1 MDSISCSCHK
11 LRCQWKRGNINSSS
25 VEWGDTID
33 VLHALLLNCTGTSLG
48 PGELGDTGLARLEHL
63 LGYIADSELRYK
75 LAKEVTDLKSRVRF
89 GLVYERHLPETVII
103 RDIDGL
109 KIGDYVRP
117 RERLDVDEDFR
128 VAGLDG
134 TAAKIVSAKTGHELT
149 TDLSDLR
156 LICRFGDATFTGLKP
171 IETLQRS
178 KDRPFHTVIDGE
190 NYHALQALTFSLK
203 GQVDCIYLDP
213 PFNTGARDWKYNNR
227 YVDEN
232 DSYRHSKWLS
242 FMEKRLR
249 LAKPLLKKDGVLI
262 VMIDEHELHHLGM
275 LLEELF
281 PKHLIYMISIVIN
294 SRGST
299 GKRNFGIVEEQ
310 ALFIVPDLGYDLI
323 EARESFIPDLTAF
336 GRESEAECLLAK
348 LASALPNLA
357 EQLKEKDEPLESFE
371 IKLLKQLARKNNG
384 DDKDEKRLSGSALA
398 EYWRGA
404 VRTGQATSYR
414 TQRTKQ
420 FYPLYIDESSKSI
433 VSVGEALLKRDKN
446 GNLAKPSWRRVN
458 GLLPVWPVDEE
469 GRERTWCYEPSRMRV
484 EIAKGNLKV
493 GKFNRKRNTYAIN
506 VRRERRTEQRF
517 REITVWWEKS
527 YDAGSNGTNILR
539 NILGESGTF
548 PFPKSVYAVRD
559 TLATVIGQ
567 RPNALVLDFFAGSGT
582 TFHAVCLLNAIDG
595 GSRRTVLVTN
605 NEVESS
611 EAERLAKEGVF
622 PGDDDYERQ
631 GLFEKV
637 TAPRIKAVVEGRR
650 PDGTPIPG
658 RHKWA
663 GGRPFA
669 DGFEENVEF
678 FRLDYLNPI
687 DVEVGQCLDAIHPL
701 LWLSAGCGGPRPKR
715 IGKKQSYIIA
725 PDCGYAIL
733 LKEEAFPD
741 FEEQLAKYLEIT
753 HVYFVTDSDEA
764 FAEMSER
771 VGHNR
776 VTSMLYGEY
785 LRNFHRRL
793 R

>member
-1 MDSISCSCHK
+1 M
-11 LRCQWKRGNINSSS
+11 
-25 VEWGDTID
+25 
-33 VLHALLLNCTGTSLG
+33 
-48 PGELGDTGLARLEHL
+48 
-63 LGYIADSELRYK
+63 
-75 LAKEVTDLKSRVRF
+75 
-89 GLVYERHLPETVII
+89 
-103 RDIDGL
+103 
-109 KIGDYVRP
+109 
-117 RERLDVDEDFR
+117 
-128 VAGLDG
+128 
-134 TAAKIVSAKTGHELT
+134 
-149 TDLSDLR
+149 
-156 LICRFGDATFTGLKP
+156 
-171 IETLQRS
+171 
-178 KDRPFHTVIDGE
+178 
-190 NYHALQALTFSLK
+190 
-203 GQVDCIYLDP
+203 
-213 PFNTGARDWKYNNR
+213 
-227 YVDEN
+227 DEN

-242 FMEKRLR
+242 FMEKRLK
-249 LAKPLLKKDGVLI
+249 LSKPLLKKDGVLI

-281 PKHLIYMISIVIN
+281 PKHLFYMISIVIN

-310 ALFIVPDLGYDLI
+310 ALFVVPDLGYDLI
-323 EARESFIPDLTAF
+323 DARESFIPDLTAF

-348 LASALPNLA
+348 IASAIPD
-357 EQLKEKDEPLESFE
+357 LKDKLEAKDQPIESFE
-371 IKLLKQLARKNNG
+371 IKLLKQLTQKSNG
-384 DDKDEKRLSGSALA
+384 QDTTKKESGSIA
-398 EYWRGA
+398 EYWRA

-414 TQRTKQ
+414 TQRPKQ
-420 FYPLYIDESSKSI
+420 FYPLYVDESSRSI
-433 VSVGEALLKRDKN
+433 VSVGEALLRRDKE
-446 GNLAKPSWRRVN
+446 GNLVTPSWRKVK

-493 GKFNRKRNTYAIN
+493 GKFNHKRNTYAIN
-506 VRRERRTEQRF
+506 VRRERRTKQRF

-559 TLATVIGQ
+559 TLATVVGQ
-567 RPNALVLDFFAGSGT
+567 RPDALVLDFFGGSGT
-582 TFHAVCLLNAIDG
+582 TFHAVCLLNALDG

-611 EAERLAKEGVF
+611 EAERLAKEGIF
-622 PGDDDYERQ
+622 PGDEEYERQ

-663 GGRPFA
+663 GGRPFSE
-669 DGFEENVEF
+669 GFEENVEF

-687 DVEVGQCLDAIHPL
+687 DVEVGKCLASIHPL
-701 LWLSAGCGGPRPKR
+701 VWLSAGCGGPRPTR
-715 IGKKQSYIIA
+715 IDEKQGFAIV

-741 FEEQLAKYLEIT
+741 FEEQLSKYPEIS

-785 LRNFHRRL
+785 LKNFRRRL